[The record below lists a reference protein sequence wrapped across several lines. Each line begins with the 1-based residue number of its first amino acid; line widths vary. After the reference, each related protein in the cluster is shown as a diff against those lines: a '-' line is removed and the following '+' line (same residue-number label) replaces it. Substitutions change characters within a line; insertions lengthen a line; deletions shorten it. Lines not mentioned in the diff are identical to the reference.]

1 MLFRLSLCRA
11 SAQTPL
17 SRRFL
22 FAQELLIEDSC
33 CYKCDKLLQ
42 KNSYSVCLGNYSS
55 ILGHAATT
63 QESHLHDR
71 NFTQERQ
78 QHTQSSY
85 NKKKHRDNMPSVGN
99 QTDSHQPLRTNI
111 LQTKQNPNNMIPPFS
126 SSTTYLLDLLQ
137 SLLRNNNDKRHS
149 QTPCKTKKLE
159 TPIYKMR
166 PNSVSPTRFPH
177 PPGALSV
184 TATIIFIMCSSSKNS

>member
-85 NKKKHRDNMPSVGN
+85 NKKNIETTCRPLAT

-111 LQTKQNPNNMIPPFS
+111 LQTKQNPNNLPPFS
-126 SSTTYLLDLLQ
+126 SSTTYLLDLPQ

-149 QTPCKTKKLE
+149 QTP
-159 TPIYKMR
+159 
-166 PNSVSPTRFPH
+166 
-177 PPGALSV
+177 
-184 TATIIFIMCSSSKNS
+184 